1 MIPANLGSDRSVA
14 SQKGTHR
21 GSGALAASLA
31 TATGGPPVLPGL
43 KPAAGCVIMS
53 VFSGRGV
60 LPLIGKRAEMKKQK
74 KEKKA
79 VAEAERSIDTIIYT
93 LMPALPSNCKPIVFN
108 P

>member
-1 MIPANLGSDRSVA
+1 M
-14 SQKGTHR
+14 
-21 GSGALAASLA
+21 
-31 TATGGPPVLPGL
+31 
-43 KPAAGCVIMS
+43 
-53 VFSGRGV
+53 
-60 LPLIGKRAEMKKQK
+60 IGKRAEMKKQK